1 MCKNPAEGKNDRGKR
16 RILSGKCLMAV
27 LMVAVMAVSCFVLIN
42 DSNDSSADNAQR
54 VYLCRPD
61 TSDDLTVKGYLEDG
75 DTDMWHDDDFS
86 ASYSGGVLHL
96 NDSASP
102 SDYSFYDVDKS
113 YKTTGVGYTAL
124 YADGNLVLEISGS
137 TPELRFC
144 TYSNDT
150 SNARYGIYVTGNLT
164 IINTGNVDRILKTS
178 NHSSTGITAHSE
190 VGSTGIY
197 CGGSLTIQNNGTGSF
212 TIDAHASDKQ
222 TDTIG
227 SCSSYGLRAGS
238 NITITNTV
246 VDVSGGKAIN
256 TSAGIYCGGS
266 LSVTNTKYDSLSLTA
281 TGSDCMNANA
291 TAFNSYGI
299 WAGLNVSFTDVSV
312 TATGGQACSKSAGI
326 HSGGTVSA
334 TNSRVASMTLEA
346 IGSKN
351 IYTDTLNRSGYS
363 SYGIDAAYINFK
375 DVGVTATA
383 ADITC
388 GPACSD
394 GGLIKSIG
402 INCSATAN
410 VNIIS
415 GKTTVTVTGGSIN
428 ASTYR
433 NGVYPV
439 ETAGMHVGKL
449 NINLDTGAY
458 EVMSNGGD
466 VYYPNGAP
474 QNTSH
479 GGISYGIFANNI
491 TNITGRVTANGGVVY
506 LPVGC
511 TNVESYGIYSSGNFT
526 GNGCT
531 VTATASDASK
541 ISCGIMAND
550 FDTGAGSEITCN
562 ASFVPGQNGKSI
574 GLSIRDY
581 TGRAGSSVEC
591 RSGVVCYPTTT
602 TAGVWATNITLNG
615 DAVLEGYGG
624 DARLAYTSEID
635 YDAMVISVT
644 SGSASDSYGI
654 RMFGNITV
662 NGTSRLTGVGGGIF
676 TQAAHPNNHCTY
688 GIYMNPATGDYSIS
702 GTGTVVATG
711 GDTKYGHGST
721 NMDSSMGLFCGGDLT
736 IAQATV
742 TVTGGKVCTHVNS
755 YSNQQSYNG
764 SSSIGMGVDSL
775 SLSDSANVTLCGGD
789 NIAFGTSGVQ
799 SNMPYFNDSYGAYIN
814 GALSVDASTLNAI
827 AGKASRMA
835 GLYMM
840 GEITVTGSSNVDAT
854 ADSTKNEG
862 YVRDD
867 SNGFGRLASG
877 IIMGSSD
884 DSADITVTGST
895 LRITG
900 STPIEAKSEASSNTI
915 SSMYIVAISGSSA
928 SLYETSKTFGS
939 LSSSSCKRILATS
952 QKYTVSF
959 DGNGGE
965 GSMGDVEALGSMTL
979 PDCGFARPYGKSF
992 AGWAIGDPSGTLIPS
1007 GRSAVIQSDITIYAM
1022 WNDIPTYDVSFVKD
1036 DGITI
1041 YIKIGE
1047 AERRELTEDEISA
1060 GKVTGILRGTTVIFT
1075 AQPIDGY
1082 DLYYQ
1087 VTSDDGTLNPLGM
1100 CMMTV
1105 TEDSSVAFTKVQQK
1119 YTITWKS
1126 QDGKTILETDNEVL
1140 YGTTLSYDGAAP
1152 TKANTPQYTYAFVGW
1167 ATDPYMTSGTL
1178 EGSLPTAYC
1187 SITYYVAFSETVNT
1201 YTITWKSQD
1210 GNSILETD
1218 EEVPYG
1224 TQPDFN
1230 SEEPTKA
1237 NTPQYTYA
1245 FVGWATEAN
1254 QTTGLPEGSLNTVT
1268 GDVIYYVAF
1277 SETVNTYTVTWYS
1290 QDGAELEVDT
1300 EVPYGDS
1307 VSFDGSEPTKTNT
1320 AQYTYAFVGWAT
1332 EANKTAGTS
1341 VGSLPAVS
1349 GDVAYYA
1356 AFSET
1361 VNKYTAT
1368 FNLNGG
1374 SVASTPS
1381 GWTGSDG
1388 IYTKDFNYGTTKAD
1402 VIADFGAYTWVGHT
1416 KGAETSTADT
1426 MGASGMT
1433 ITAQWTINKH
1443 NVFLAL
1449 NGGALAHTPTG
1460 WMFHEALYYK
1470 SFEYGTPYSAI
1481 IASIVYD
1488 SQSIAPSKTGYTF
1501 TEWDPST
1508 GSLGDAEATLT
1519 AAYSINSYAVVLDLV
1534 GGTFANAPT
1543 GWVDLGTAYSKNFE
1557 YNTPYSTIIAS
1568 IVYDSSPIAPSKT
1581 GYNFTGWSPN
1591 SGTLGAANA
1600 TLTAVY
1606 SAKQYTASFD
1616 LKGGSPTSA
1625 PVGWDE
1631 AEGVYTKDFDYGT
1644 TADDIIAD
1652 FGAYTRT
1659 GYTKGAET
1667 TSAAT
1672 MGVSGMTITAQW
1684 TEWSLTVTFNGNG
1697 STSGSMSVQVIKY
1710 SDEVKTLT
1718 PNAFVKTRHHFTQ
1731 WNTEAGGSGSHCEDG
1746 HDATSMV
1753 YAVGLTITF
1762 YAQWEEDPQY
1772 TVTFNSN
1779 GGSAVDPQ
1787 LVYKGEHAARPA
1799 TPEKDDYVFA
1809 GWYTDNSTFEN
1820 AYNFESATVTGN
1832 IILYAKWDTHQHTLQ
1847 HHAAVTPTCTEPG
1860 NIEYWQCTQCGDYF
1874 SDSEGTHKIVSIEDP
1889 ASGHEWGEWEVTTEP
1904 TCTACGTETR
1914 YCTRDH
1920 SHSESRNMAMINHN
1934 LVEVSEQEA
1943 TCTEPGHIHHWRC
1956 TVCNNLFSDSAG
1968 TIGIT
1973 AESAVIDALGH
1984 DLTHHDAQAPTCTEH
1999 GWGAYDDCSRCEYT
2013 TYQEISALGHDIV
2026 HHDMVPADC
2035 THSGMEAYDT
2045 CSRCDYMT
2053 PHSAIPELG
2062 HNYVPTVT
2070 APTCTEQGYTTHT
2083 CSRCHDSYVD
2093 SQTEA
2098 LGHSWGATYEW
2109 SADGSACIIHLR
2121 CTRDQSH
2128 VHDITDAHVESSIKT
2143 AASTSSMGVTL
2154 YTVSATYDG
2163 HDYSNSIELIDIPA
2177 LEPMPA
2183 HKEGT
2188 STYENDISENVPTA
2202 VTETFNTAKT
2212 NGGDVEITVS
2222 TENAGSM
2229 TISFDNA
2236 AVNSIAGNDVT
2247 LEATVKKNS
2256 AEVADAELVIEVSLK
2271 GATFADGKAKV
2282 SVPFSQDVP
2291 EGKTLKVYF
2300 INGNERQD
2308 MNATLVDGKVVFE
2321 TNHFSTYAVVFE
2333 DAPSSSSNGG
2343 GFPIWIIFV
2352 IIAVVAAA
2360 GAGAFFVIKQKKA

>member
-96 NDSASP
+96 YDSASP

-212 TIDAHASDKQ
+212 TIDANASDKQ

-227 SCSSYGLRAGS
+227 SCSSYGLYAV
-238 NITITNTV
+238 NDIAITNTV
-246 VDVSGGKAIN
+246 VNVSGGKAIN
-256 TSAGIYCGGS
+256 TSAGIYCNGS

-281 TGSDCMNANA
+281 EGSDCMNASA
-291 TAFNSYGI
+291 TGFNSYGI
-299 WAGLNVSFTDVSV
+299 WARLDVSFTDVSV
-312 TATGGQACSKSAGI
+312 TVTGGQACSTSAGI

-351 IYTDTLNRSGYS
+351 IYTDTSGRGGYS

-433 NGVYPV
+433 NGAYPV
-439 ETAGMHVGKL
+439 ETAGMHIGKL
-449 NINLDTGAY
+449 NINLDAGAY

-466 VYYPNGAP
+466 VYYPVGAP
-474 QNTSH
+474 ENTSH

-602 TAGVWATNITLNG
+602 TAGVWATNITLN
-615 DAVLEGYGG
+615 DNAVLEGYGG

-635 YDAMVISVT
+635 YDAMVISAT

-676 TQAAHPNNHCTY
+676 TQAAHPKNHCTY

-721 NMDSSMGLFCGGDLT
+721 NMDSSMGLFCGGDLAIT
-736 IAQATV
+736 QATV
-742 TVTGGKVCTHVNS
+742 TATGGKVCTYVNS

-789 NIAFGTSGVQ
+789 NIAFGTSNVQ

-840 GEITVTGSSNVDAT
+840 GGITVTGSSNVDAT
-854 ADSTKNEG
+854 ADSTRNEG

-900 STPIEAKSEASSNTI
+900 STPIKAKSEASSNTI
-915 SSMYIVAISGSSA
+915 SSVYIVAISGSSA

-939 LSSSSCKRILATS
+939 LSSSSCTRILATS

-965 GSMGDVEALGSMTL
+965 GSMDDVEALGNMTL
-979 PDCGFARPYGKSF
+979 PDCGFARPSGKSF
-992 AGWAIGDPSGTLIPS
+992 AGWAIGDPSGTLISS
-1007 GRSAVIQSDITIYAM
+1007 GRSAVIQSDTTIYAM
-1022 WNDIPTYDVSFVKD
+1022 WNDIPTYEVSFVKD

-1060 GKVTGILRGTTVIFT
+1060 GKVTGILSGTTVIFT

-1087 VTSDDGTLNPLGM
+1087 VTIPYDEISFPLGM

-1105 TEDSSVAFTKVQQK
+1105 TEDSSVVFTKVQQK

-1126 QDGKTILETDNEVL
+1126 QDGKTILEIDNEVL
-1140 YGTTLSYDGAAP
+1140 YGATLSYDGDAP
-1152 TKANTPQYTYAFVGW
+1152 TKANTAEYTYAFAGW

-1187 SITYYVAFSETVNT
+1187 SITYYAAFSETVNT
-1201 YTITWKSQD
+1201 YTIIWKSQD
-1210 GNSILETD
+1210 GNTILETD

-1230 SEEPTKA
+1230 SEAPTKA
-1237 NTPQYTYA
+1237 NTLQYTYA
-1245 FVGWATEAN
+1245 FAGWATEAN
-1254 QTTGLPEGSLNTVT
+1254 KTTGLSDDSLNTVT
-1268 GDVIYYVAF
+1268 GDVVYYAAF

-1290 QDGAELEVDT
+1290 QDGTGVLKTDLN
-1300 EVPYGDS
+1300 VPYGDP

-1320 AQYTYAFVGWAT
+1320 AQYTYTFAGWAT
-1332 EANKTAGTS
+1332 EANKTTGTP
-1341 VGSLPAVS
+1341 VGSLPTVS
-1349 GDVAYYA
+1349 GDADYYA

-1361 VNKYTAT
+1361 VNKYTITFVDDDGVTVLQSSSLQYGAT
-1368 FNLNGG
+1368 P
-1374 SVASTPS
+1374 VYS
-1381 GWTGSDG
+1381 G
-1388 IYTKDFNYGTTKAD
+1388 
-1402 VIADFGAYTWVGHT
+1402 
-1416 KGAETSTADT
+1416 
-1426 MGASGMT
+1426 
-1433 ITAQWTINKH
+1433 
-1443 NVFLAL
+1443 
-1449 NGGALAHTPTG
+1449 TPTKY
-1460 WMFHEALYYK
+1460 AD
-1470 SFEYGTPYSAI
+1470 A
-1481 IASIVYD
+1481 
-1488 SQSIAPSKTGYTF
+1488 QYTY
-1501 TEWDPST
+1501 T
-1508 GSLGDAEATLT
+1508 
-1519 AAYSINSYAVVLDLV
+1519 
-1534 GGTFANAPT
+1534 
-1543 GWVDLGTAYSKNFE
+1543 
-1557 YNTPYSTIIAS
+1557 
-1568 IVYDSSPIAPSKT
+1568 
-1581 GYNFTGWSPN
+1581 FTGWSPEIVTVTCN
-1591 SGTLGAANA
+1591 ATYTATYSGTL
-1600 TLTAVY
+1600 
-1606 SAKQYTASFD
+1606 
-1616 LKGGSPTSA
+1616 
-1625 PVGWDE
+1625 
-1631 AEGVYTKDFDYGT
+1631 
-1644 TADDIIAD
+1644 
-1652 FGAYTRT
+1652 RT
-1659 GYTKGAET
+1659 
-1667 TSAAT
+1667 
-1672 MGVSGMTITAQW
+1672 
-1684 TEWSLTVTFNGNG
+1684 
-1697 STSGSMSVQVIKY
+1697 
-1710 SDEVKTLT
+1710 
-1718 PNAFVKTRHHFTQ
+1718 
-1731 WNTEAGGSGSHCEDG
+1731 
-1746 HDATSMV
+1746 
-1753 YAVGLTITF
+1753 
-1762 YAQWEEDPQY
+1762 Y
-1772 TVTFNSN
+1772 TVTWYSQSGTVLETDLNVPYGDPVSF
-1779 GGSAVDPQ
+1779 GGS
-1787 LVYKGEHAARPA
+1787 
-1799 TPEKDDYVFA
+1799 
-1809 GWYTDNSTFEN
+1809 
-1820 AYNFESATVTGN
+1820 
-1832 IILYAKWDTHQHTLQ
+1832 
-1847 HHAAVTPTCTEPG
+1847 
-1860 NIEYWQCTQCGDYF
+1860 
-1874 SDSEGTHKIVSIEDP
+1874 
-1889 ASGHEWGEWEVTTEP
+1889 EP
-1904 TCTACGTETR
+1904 TKDNTDQYTYAFVGWATEANKTTGTPVG
-1914 YCTRDH
+1914 
-1920 SHSESRNMAMINHN
+1920 S
-1934 LVEVSEQEA
+1934 L
-1943 TCTEPGHIHHWRC
+1943 
-1956 TVCNNLFSDSAG
+1956 
-1968 TIGIT
+1968 
-1973 AESAVIDALGH
+1973 
-1984 DLTHHDAQAPTCTEH
+1984 
-1999 GWGAYDDCSRCEYT
+1999 
-2013 TYQEISALGHDIV
+2013 
-2026 HHDMVPADC
+2026 
-2035 THSGMEAYDT
+2035 
-2045 CSRCDYMT
+2045 
-2053 PHSAIPELG
+2053 
-2062 HNYVPTVT
+2062 PTVS
-2070 APTCTEQGYTTHT
+2070 G
-2083 CSRCHDSYVD
+2083 D
-2093 SQTEA
+2093 
-2098 LGHSWGATYEW
+2098 
-2109 SADGSACIIHLR
+2109 ADYY
-2121 CTRDQSH
+2121 
-2128 VHDITDAHVESSIKT
+2128 
-2143 AASTSSMGVTL
+2143 AAS
-2154 YTVSATYDG
+2154 
-2163 HDYSNSIELIDIPA
+2163 PR
-2177 LEPMPA
+2177 P
-2183 HKEGT
+2183 
-2188 STYENDISENVPTA
+2188 STR
-2202 VTETFNTAKT
+2202 
-2212 NGGDVEITVS
+2212 
-2222 TENAGSM
+2222 
-2229 TISFDNA
+2229 
-2236 AVNSIAGNDVT
+2236 
-2247 LEATVKKNS
+2247 
-2256 AEVADAELVIEVSLK
+2256 
-2271 GATFADGKAKV
+2271 
-2282 SVPFSQDVP
+2282 SQ
-2291 EGKTLKVYF
+2291 
-2300 INGNERQD
+2300 
-2308 MNATLVDGKVVFE
+2308 
-2321 TNHFSTYAVVFE
+2321 
-2333 DAPSSSSNGG
+2333 
-2343 GFPIWIIFV
+2343 
-2352 IIAVVAAA
+2352 
-2360 GAGAFFVIKQKKA
+2360 